1 MINMSSLNKP
11 LKVLLLFLV
20 VWFIYSEFFAT
31 HIKLI
36 NKTNYDI
43 YSVKGEYLSKS
54 TDVSSEEIDKQQRL
68 VITPKSE
75 EQYSIRF
82 SAQTANH
89 PIDIS
94 IGWDTRVYDNN
105 GDRISM
111 IDSQGSSFIFS
122 EDGFCDYDIIIHEQ
136 YAEAKG
142 SNKNFCYRRILL
154 HYAKNIIVTEG

>member
-1 MINMSSLNKP
+1 MSSLKKP

-20 VWFIYSEFFAT
+20 IWFIYSEFFAT

-54 TDVSSEEIDKQQRL
+54 TDPSSEDVDAQQRL

-82 SAQTANH
+82 SAQTAKH

-94 IGWDTRVYDNN
+94 VG
-105 GDRISM
+105 
-111 IDSQGSSFIFS
+111 
-122 EDGFCDYDIIIHEQ
+122 
-136 YAEAKG
+136 
-142 SNKNFCYRRILL
+142 
-154 HYAKNIIVTEG
+154 